1 VRAGVARVESWSV
14 CRLDNEGEIGTFAE
28 SVLADLKKRGGFQAL
43 DEIEVTMIFTDRGGL
58 FHEKWGL
65 VWCSSLAIEFRRI

>member
-1 VRAGVARVESWSV
+1 
-14 CRLDNEGEIGTFAE
+14 
-28 SVLADLKKRGGFQAL
+28 
-43 DEIEVTMIFTDRGGL
+43 MIFTDRGGL